1 MDETGVKAF
10 DGLMERMEDLPS
22 LPSTVVAILA
32 VLNNPESSANELSEA
47 LRHDQSLTSRVLRLV
62 NSAYYGFPRKIDTLQ
77 KAVTILGYT
86 SIQNIILVTKI
97 FEAIRNGSKEHSLNR
112 KRFWRHSLGCGVTA
126 QIIGTKL
133 GLKDGEEI
141 FLAGLLH
148 DIGKVILDAFLFKEY
163 SRVIEVSRGKNI
175 LLFEAEEQILGATHE
190 DLGYRLAEEWSLPL
204 NLTAAI
210 AHHHDPVQAGDQML
224 IASLVHIGDILVRA
238 LEIGHGGDDFIPPL
252 NRKSWGT
259 LRLTP
264 KFLEDII
271 PEIETRLVRAQAFI
285 PENS

>member
-1 MDETGVKAF
+1 MKAF

-77 KAVTILGYT
+77 KAVTILGYN

-97 FEAIRNGSKEHSLNR
+97 FEIIRNGSKEHSLNR
-112 KRFWRHSLGCGVTA
+112 KRFWRHSLGCAVTA

-148 DIGKVILDAFLFKEY
+148 DIGKVILDAFLYEEY
-163 SRVIEVSRGKNI
+163 SRVIEMSREKNI
-175 LLFEAEEQILGATHE
+175 LLFKAEEQILGATHA
-190 DLGYRLAEEWSLPL
+190 DLGYWLAEKWSLPL

-271 PEIETRLVRAQAFI
+271 PEIETRLVRARAFI

>member
-1 MDETGVKAF
+1 MNEVGVKTF

-22 LPSTVVAILA
+22 LPSTVMTILD

-47 LRHDQSLTSRVLRLV
+47 LRHDQSLASRVLRLV

-77 KAVTILGYT
+77 KAVTILGYS

-97 FEAIRNGSKEHSLNR
+97 FEVVRSGSKEHSLNP

-133 GLKDGEEI
+133 GLRKGEEV

-148 DIGKVILDAFLFKEY
+148 DIGKVIFDAFLHEEY
-163 SRVIEVSRGKNI
+163 SKVIEMSRGKNI
-175 LLFEAEEQILGATHE
+175 LLYEAEEQILGATHA
-190 DLGYRLAEEWSLPL
+190 DLGYWLAEEWSLPL
-204 NLTAAI
+204 NITAAI
-210 AHHHDPVQAGDQML
+210 AHHHGPVQAGDQML
-224 IASLVHIGDILVRA
+224 IASLVHIGDILVRS
-238 LEIGHGGDDFIPPL
+238 LEIGYGGDDFIQPL

-259 LRLTP
+259 LHLTP

-271 PEIETRLVRAQAFI
+271 PEIETRLEKAKAFI